1 MYTIKGDAGISGKW
15 STITAAKGFDA
26 NVLQIPSQCTHFVP
40 FTSGGTAAIEVGQQ
54 ITGGT
59 STSSTAYI
67 VGVTLDEG
75 TWAGGTGTGILWL
88 NRVVGTF
95 TGEVLD
101 IGVDADVCT
110 IATGLYPCDFAGLP
124 AKSALITC
132 EAFIINYNFSKIA
145 PTATAGTNYGH
156 VLAVGGA
163 VVISGIQSLR
173 NFSCINSVNASGSI
187 VKYTVFY

>member
-26 NVLQIPSQCTHFVP
+26 NVIQIPQQCTHFIP
-40 FTSGGTAAIEVGQQ
+40 FTSGGTAAIGVGE
-54 ITGGT
+54 IVTGAT
-59 STSSTAYI
+59 STATAYVI
-67 VGVTLDEG
+67 GVTLDEG

-88 NRVVGTF
+88 NRVSGTF
-95 TGEVLD
+95 QAENLD

-110 IATGLYPCDFAGLP
+110 IAANVYPCDFSGLQ

-132 EAFIINYNFSKIA
+132 EGFIINYNFSKIA

-163 VVISGIQSLR
+163 VVISGIQAIR